1 MAQASGVVEVI
12 SIKPT
17 ARGGNSYNFKL
28 NNDVWYGHGFTS
40 PAFSEGDNISFSF
53 TENGKFKNVDDSTV
67 VVSEAKTTAP
77 TRGAGSAP
85 PPSNSYDD
93 RQLAITYQA
102 ARKDALQ
109 IVEMA
114 LTHDVLSL
122 GAKKAEKLGIL
133 EDLVHKMTMQFFE
146 DTKIL
151 GKATLDL
158 TGSILVDDDE

>member
-1 MAQASGVVEVI
+1 MGQAAGIVEVL

-28 NNDVWYGHGFTS
+28 NDGVWYGHGFDK
-40 PAFSEGDNISFSF
+40 PAFGKGDTVSFSF
-53 TENGKFKNVDDSTV
+53 VENGNFKNVDASSV
-67 VVSEAKTTAP
+67 KVEAAASAPVKSAGTAP
-77 TRGAGSAP
+77 S
-85 PPSNSYDD
+85 SNSYDD

-109 IVEMA
+109 IVEIA
-114 LTHDVLSL
+114 LAHDALSL
-122 GAKKAEKLGIL
+122 GSKKAEKLATL
-133 EDLVHKMTMQFFE
+133 EATVDKMTMQFFE

-158 TGSILVDDDE
+158 SASMAVDDDE

>member
-1 MAQASGVVEVI
+1 MGQAAGIVEVL

-28 NNDVWYGHGFTS
+28 NDGVWYGHGFEE
-40 PAFSEGDNISFSF
+40 PKFVKGDNVEF
-53 TENGKFKNVDDSTV
+53 TFAENGNFKNVDASTV
-67 VVSEAKTTAP
+67 VVKAVAAATAAS
-77 TRGAGSAP
+77 GSSSSAP
-85 PPSNSYDD
+85 VSTSYDD

-114 LTHDVLSL
+114 LANDALSL
-122 GAKKAEKLGIL
+122 GAKKADKLGVL
-133 EDLVHKMTMQFFE
+133 ESMVDKMTMQFFE

-151 GKATLDL
+151 GKAAVDL
-158 TGSILVDDDE
+158 SVSMNVDDDE